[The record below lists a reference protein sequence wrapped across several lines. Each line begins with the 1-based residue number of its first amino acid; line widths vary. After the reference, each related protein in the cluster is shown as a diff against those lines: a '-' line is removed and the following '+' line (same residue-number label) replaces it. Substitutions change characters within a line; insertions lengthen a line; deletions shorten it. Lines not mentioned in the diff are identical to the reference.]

1 MTTKSYL
8 KKNMK
13 SISGKTIAISGATGG
28 LGSSICHILAA
39 NGANIILIDRNN
51 EKQAA
56 LITTLKQKY
65 PSATFDGLLADMEDI
80 NSVKRLAE
88 TLSEQPLHALILNA
102 GAYSIPR
109 HKTNIGYDNVFTI
122 NFISPYYLTK
132 ALLPHIK
139 ENNGRIIAVGSIAH
153 NYSKIDENDID
164 FGHKRKSSLV
174 YGNSKRYLMY
184 SLSSLANESEPIIIS
199 HPGISFT
206 GITAHYPKLIFAI
219 IKYPMKLI
227 FMKPKCACLSIVQG
241 LFTTP
246 KPFYW
251 LGPRYF
257 SIWGLPKISKLSSAN
272 EREILFIKNTAEK
285 IYNNLNAN

>member
-1 MTTKSYL
+1 MTTKSYFE
-8 KKNMK
+8 KNIK
-13 SISGKTIAISGATGG
+13 NLSGKAIAISGATGG
-28 LGSSICHILAA
+28 LGSSICRILAE
-39 NGANIILIDRNN
+39 NGANVILIDRNR
-51 EKQAA
+51 EKQEA
-56 LITTLKQKY
+56 LITSLKQNY
-65 PSATFDGLLADMEDI
+65 PSITVDGLLADMEDI
-80 NSVKRLAE
+80 NSVKRLADA
-88 TLSEQPLHALILNA
+88 LSERPFHALILNA

-109 HKTNIGYDNVFTI
+109 RKASTGYDNVFTI
-122 NFISPYYLTK
+122 NFISPYYLVK

-139 ENNGRIIAVGSIAH
+139 KNNGRIIAVGSIAH

-164 FGHKRKSSLV
+164 FSCRTKPSLV

-184 SLSSLANESEPIIIS
+184 SLSCLANEGEPIIIS

-206 GITAHYPKLIFAI
+206 GITAHYPKLIFAV

-227 FMKPKCACLSIVQG
+227 FMKPTRACLSIVQG

-246 KPFYW
+246 KPFCW

-272 EREILFIKNTAEK
+272 EHEINFISDSAEK
-285 IYNNLNAN
+285 IYNDLKHN